1 MGAAVEPRHT
11 LAGVLRIATFNVNGI
26 RAAHR
31 RGFGRWLRDR
41 GCDVIALQ
49 EVRCPVGQLPE
60 GAFGDRHAVYDP
72 GVLAGRNGVAVLTR
86 EPPVTVRSWGSPPVV
101 VTPEGGVSEASMGE
115 ADVLAR
121 ELRAFAH
128 EGRYLEV
135 DLADAPVTVASLY
148 LPKGGLPAHLQIP
161 GRMREAP
168 DGGAR
173 YERKMAFLKG
183 FARQLDRSR
192 RAAKARG
199 REFLLMGDLNIAH
212 AELDVHHW
220 RRQVRSE
227 GFLPEE
233 RAWLDSQIGPRRLV
247 DVMRRVHPGVQGPYS
262 WWSWL
267 GGSFAND
274 TGWRIDLHL
283 ATPGLARTAVA
294 AVVDREPSRDERLS
308 DHAAVVV
315 DYDL

>member
-1 MGAAVEPRHT
+1 MSR
-11 LAGVLRIATFNVNGI
+11 AGDVLRVATFNINGI

-31 RGFGRWLRDR
+31 RGFGPWLAGR
-41 GCDVIALQ
+41 GCDVVALQ
-49 EVRCPVGQLPE
+49 EVRCPVGMLPE
-60 GAFGDRHAVYDP
+60 AAFGHLHATYDP

-86 EPPVTVRSWGSPPVV
+86 MPPAAVRSWGAPPVTVTPDGT
-101 VTPEGGVSEASMGE
+101 VTVGATQPATRP
-115 ADVLAR
+115 LAR
-121 ELRAFAH
+121 ELRPFADQ
-128 EGRYLEV
+128 GRYLEV
-135 DLADAPVTVASLY
+135 DLADHPVTIASLY
-148 LPKGGLPAHLQIP
+148 LPKGGLPAHLQVA

-183 FARQLDRSR
+183 FRREVDRSR
-192 RAAKARG
+192 WAAKAAG

-212 AELDVHHW
+212 TELDVHHW
-220 RRQVRSE
+220 RRQVRNE

-233 RAWLDSQIGPRRLV
+233 RAWLDDLLGPRRLL
-247 DVMRRVHPGVQGPYS
+247 DVVRQVHPGVQGPYS

-274 TGWRIDLHL
+274 TGWRIDSHL
-283 ATPGLARTAVA
+283 ATPRLARSAVS

-315 DYDL
+315 DYAL

>member
-1 MGAAVEPRHT
+1 MGAAGEPRHT

-31 RGFGRWLRDR
+31 RGFDTWLRER

-60 GAFGDRHAVYDP
+60 GAFGDCHAVYDP
-72 GVLAGRNGVAVLTR
+72 GVLAGRNGVAVLTQV
-86 EPPVTVRSWGSPPVV
+86 PPVAVRSWGSLPHLISPDGTVG
-101 VTPEGGVSEASMGE
+101 PSPAGD

-121 ELRAFAH
+121 ELRAFAD
-128 EGRYLEV
+128 EGRYVEV
-135 DLADAPVTVASLY
+135 DLAEAPVTVASLY

-168 DGGAR
+168 DGGIR
-173 YERKMAFLKG
+173 YERKMAFLNG

-220 RRQVRSE
+220 RRQARTE

-283 ATPGLARTAVA
+283 ATPGLARTAVT